1 LSSVGTLLELWPT
14 AFLILR
20 QELNVNYRP
29 ILLKNSKIFWTDF
42 SAVVDY
48 VRKPEVISMPEL
60 AGDFSRRNRRH
71 TTIPLFVGENNSLT
85 VLKLFGPEQKGSFST
100 E

>member
-1 LSSVGTLLELWPT
+1 M
-14 AFLILR
+14 
-20 QELNVNYRP
+20 NVRSRS

-48 VRKPEVISMPEL
+48 VRKPEVISMAEL

-71 TTIPLFVGENNSLT
+71 TTIPLFVGENNLLT
-85 VLKLFGPEQKGSFST
+85 VLKLFGPDQKGSFST